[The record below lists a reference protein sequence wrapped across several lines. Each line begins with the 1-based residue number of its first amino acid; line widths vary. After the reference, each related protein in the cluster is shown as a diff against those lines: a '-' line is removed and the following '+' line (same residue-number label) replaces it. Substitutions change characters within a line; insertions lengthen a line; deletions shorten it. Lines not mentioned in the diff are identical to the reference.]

1 LHQKKKKQ
9 QPRRSA
15 RGQKTNYEEEV
26 DLDLSIES
34 CLKEAQIDLQVSSTV
49 ENLNVSSLN
58 PASASGSSSPDRAM
72 ESKVSKPNVSKP
84 NKNVKVNLARPLDL
98 EYVEMRDWRSS
109 TAMDY

>member
-1 LHQKKKKQ
+1 M
-9 QPRRSA
+9 
-15 RGQKTNYEEEV
+15 
-26 DLDLSIES
+26 DLSIES